1 MRQQIGRPYVP
12 IHQIQ
17 NREWR
22 MGCFGVFIRN
32 YWLSSCVAFALAA
45 LSTGPANSQEVNM
58 PPFEDTI
65 LMFYYRD
72 MAGAVN
78 FYEQVLGLEK
88 TLDSKGAKL
97 YRINSTS
104 QVGLIEE
111 GSGYHRVQA
120 ENAVML
126 SLVTDDVDAW
136 FGRVSQAD
144 GIEVLKP
151 PQDSDK
157 NPIRAFLVT
166 DPGGYTVEFFQ
177 WLQRTSD

>member
-1 MRQQIGRPYVP
+1 
-12 IHQIQ
+12 
-17 NREWR
+17 
-22 MGCFGVFIRN
+22 MGCFGVFVRS
-32 YWLSSCVAFALAA
+32 YWLSLHLAFALAV
-45 LSTGPANSQEVNM
+45 LSTGPANSQEVSM
-58 PPFEDTI
+58 PPFEDAI
-65 LMFYYRD
+65 VMFYYRD

-97 YRINSTS
+97 YRINSKS
-104 QVGLIEE
+104 QVGLVQE
-111 GSGYHRVQA
+111 GSGYHRVQS

-136 FGRVSQAD
+136 FGRISQAE

-177 WLQRTSD
+177 WLLRPKEYLV